1 MQLVNLSNRPER
13 RGFFVLFNF
22 VDWIDEKP
30 VIDILETSSYPIEKV
45 EFPTVTICP
54 ASSNS
59 DRWGAVFKVFDHLD
73 VVCPS
78 T

>member
-1 MQLVNLSNRPER
+1 MLLI
-13 RGFFVLFNF
+13 L
-22 VDWIDEKP
+22 DWIEEKP
-30 VIDILETSSYPIEKV
+30 VIDILETTSFPIEKV

-59 DRWGAVFKVFDHLD
+59 ERWGAVFKAFDHLD
-73 VVCPS
+73 VVCPE